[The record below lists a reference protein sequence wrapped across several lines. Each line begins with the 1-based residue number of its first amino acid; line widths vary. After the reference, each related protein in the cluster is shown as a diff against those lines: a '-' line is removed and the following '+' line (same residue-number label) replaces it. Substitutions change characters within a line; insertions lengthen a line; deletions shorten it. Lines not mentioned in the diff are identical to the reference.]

1 MTKSHNNIDDDH
13 QYGTETGDKVDEKSA
28 LRALIQRNE
37 TALAWFIERYA
48 PYVNTIIFNIIG
60 AKIPVGDIEEVA
72 SDVFLVLW
80 RNAKKIHPGKVK
92 AYLSGVARN
101 MAKDR
106 LRQAGQDLPLE
117 EDVLIPS
124 ALDIEHDIEVREQAR
139 LIHQAMLNM
148 DFPDREI
155 FLRHYYYYQPLLQ
168 IAEEMEMNLSTI
180 KTRLR
185 RGRSKLKDEL
195 RKGGFCDEDI

>member
-1 MTKSHNNIDDDH
+1 M
-13 QYGTETGDKVDEKSA
+13 DERRA
-28 LRALIQRNE
+28 LRSLTKQNE

-48 PYVNTIIFNIIG
+48 SYVNTIVFNIIG
-60 AKIPVGDIEEVA
+60 NTMSIKDVEEVS

-80 RNAKKIHPGKVK
+80 KNAERIRPGKVK
-92 AYLSGVARN
+92 AYLSGIARN

-106 LRQAGQDLPLE
+106 LRRADQDLPLE
-117 EDVLIPS
+117 EDILASS
-124 ALDIEHDIEVREQAR
+124 ATDLEHDVEAREQAR
-139 LIHQAMLNM
+139 LVNQAMLNM
-148 DFPDREI
+148 DYPDREI
-155 FLRHYYYYQPLLQ
+155 FLRHYYYCQPLSQ
-168 IAEEMEMNLSTI
+168 IAEEMKINLSTV